1 MPNIPKKVIDRLS
14 SQVPKF
20 QRVLKKSK
28 VRDIN
33 EADTVVIVG
42 DILSNVF
49 GFDKYEDVTSEFA
62 IRNTFCDLAIRVDGD
77 TKYLIE
83 VKAIGLD
90 LKENH
95 LRQTVNYGANE
106 GVQWVV
112 LTNGIYW
119 DIYRILFEKPIN
131 HELVVSLNFLD
142 LKMKKSE
149 DQGHLF
155 LLCKEGLAKSA
166 IEKYHEHHQHVNRFV
181 IGAIIQS
188 ESVTKIIRRDLRKIS
203 PGLKIELKEID
214 FLLSNDVLKRDI
226 VESEDAKKALK
237 LVKRKV

>member
-28 VRDIN
+28 DRDKN

-42 DILSNVF
+42 DILSDVF
-49 GFDKYEDVTSEFA
+49 GFDKYDDVTSEFA
-62 IRNTFCDLAIRVDGD
+62 IRNTYCDLAIRVDGEI
-77 TKYLIE
+77 KYLIE
-83 VKAIGLD
+83 VKAIGLG
-90 LKENH
+90 LKDTH
-95 LRQTVNYGANE
+95 LRQAVNYGANE

-119 DIYRILFEKPIN
+119 DIYRILFEKPIS
-131 HELVVSLNFLD
+131 HELVVSLNFLE

-149 DQGHLF
+149 DQAHLF

-166 IEKYHEHHQHVNRFV
+166 IEEYHEHHKHVNRFV
-181 IGAIIQS
+181 IGAIMQS
-188 ESVTKIIRRDLRKIS
+188 ENVTKIIRRDLRKIS
-203 PGLKIELKEID
+203 PGLKIELNEIESI
-214 FLLSNDVLKRDI
+214 LRNDVLKRDI
-226 VESEDAKKALK
+226 NESEEAIKAHK
-237 LVKRKV
+237 LVRRKL